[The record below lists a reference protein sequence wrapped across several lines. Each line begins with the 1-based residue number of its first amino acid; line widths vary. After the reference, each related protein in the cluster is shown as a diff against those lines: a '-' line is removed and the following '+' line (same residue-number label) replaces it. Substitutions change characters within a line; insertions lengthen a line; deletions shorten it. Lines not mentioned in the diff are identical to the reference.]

1 MRCPFCHLDADR
13 VLDTRAAEAGY
24 LVRRKRICNNCNR
37 RFVTVEKIEQ
47 LTLRIVKRH
56 ETREAFDREKIRVG
70 IERACSKRPVT
81 SERIEQ
87 VVQSI
92 EAQIYNEYET
102 EIPAKDVGEIVMR
115 HLAQLDEV
123 AYIRFASVYQEFHSA
138 EDFINEVTRL
148 TKRPVQAGGRRF
160 DL

>member
-13 VLDTRAAEAGY
+13 VLDTRAAEGGY
-24 LVRRKRICNNCNR
+24 LIRRKRVCSNCNR
-37 RFVTVEKIEQ
+37 KFLTVEKIEQ

-56 ETREAFDREKIRVG
+56 ETREPFDREKIRVG

-81 SERIEQ
+81 SERIERL
-87 VVQSI
+87 VQSI
-92 EAQIYNEYET
+92 EAEIYNDYET

-138 EDFINEVTRL
+138 DDFIREVTGL
-148 TKRPVQAGGRRF
+148 TKRPVPTSG
-160 DL
+160 